1 MILTGDNLR
10 IGTISWPLMM
20 TVTSLSVIT
29 SNYTDN
35 DCQCHIY
42 SQLINLLFI
51 FLIILMYRRVSE
63 LTVVNEVLR
72 KYIDPEK
79 ADAIH
84 KQR

>member
-1 MILTGDNLR
+1 
-10 IGTISWPLMM
+10 MM

-29 SNYTDN
+29 SYTDN

-51 FLIILMYRRVSE
+51 FLIILMYHRVSE

-79 ADAIH
+79 ADAVH